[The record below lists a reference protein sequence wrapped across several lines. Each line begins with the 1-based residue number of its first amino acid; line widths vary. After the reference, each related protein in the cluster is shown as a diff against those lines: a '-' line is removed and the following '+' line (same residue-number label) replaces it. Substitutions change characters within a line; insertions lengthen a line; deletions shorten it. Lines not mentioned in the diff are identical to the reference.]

1 MAGRGFF
8 CISIDL
14 ELAWGVWD
22 QLSHEYLGRC
32 LSLERRIVT
41 RTLEIFRAY
50 DTTATWVIVVRSA

>member
-1 MAGRGFF
+1 MAGRGSF

-22 QLSHEYLGRC
+22 QLSREDLDRC

-41 RTLEIFRAY
+41 RILEIFKVY
-50 DTTATWVIVVRSA
+50 DTTPIWVIVVRSA